1 MVMSLE
7 VCSFE
12 FQVFSPKSSVPSF
25 GFNTHLVLISP
36 KETLMSTFKSF
47 EEIEVW
53 QKARQLTKGVY
64 QASGKGSL
72 ARDFG
77 LRDQMRSASVSIM
90 SNIAEGYERGGT
102 KEFLQFLSI
111 AKGSAGEVR
120 SQLYVALD
128 EDYLTKNVFEE
139 LSSHAREISRM
150 LTGLMTYLRNS
161 GLRGTKY
168 KSS

>member
-1 MVMSLE
+1 MLQVS
-7 VCSFE
+7 SFK
-12 FQVFSPKSSVPSF
+12 FDTDSVLNSPK
-25 GFNTHLVLISP
+25 NTF
-36 KETLMSTFKSF
+36 MSTFQSF

-53 QKARQLTKGVY
+53 QKARQLTKEVY
-64 QASGKGSL
+64 QVSGKGPFS
-72 ARDFG
+72 RDFG
-77 LRDQMRSASVSIM
+77 LRDQIRRACVLIM
-90 SNIAEGYERGGT
+90 SNVAEGYERGGT

-128 EDYLTKNVFEE
+128 QSYLTESVFEE

-150 LTGLMTYLRNS
+150 LIGLMSYLRNS
-161 GLRGTKY
+161 GLKGTKY

>member
-1 MVMSLE
+1 
-7 VCSFE
+7 
-12 FQVFSPKSSVPSF
+12 
-25 GFNTHLVLISP
+25 
-36 KETLMSTFKSF
+36 MSTFQSF

-53 QKARQLTKGVY
+53 QKARQLTKRVY
-64 QASGKGSL
+64 QVSSKGPF

-77 LRDQMRSASVSIM
+77 LRDQMRRACVSIM

-102 KEFLQFLSI
+102 KEFLQFLSV

-128 EDYLTKNVFEE
+128 EDYLTESVFEE

-161 GLRGTKY
+161 GLKGTKY
-168 KSS
+168 KFS

>member
-1 MVMSLE
+1 
-7 VCSFE
+7 
-12 FQVFSPKSSVPSF
+12 
-25 GFNTHLVLISP
+25 
-36 KETLMSTFKSF
+36 MSTFQSF

-53 QKARQLTKGVY
+53 QKARLLTKRVY
-64 QASGKGSL
+64 QVSSKGSF

-77 LRDQMRSASVSIM
+77 LRDQMGRACVSIL

-102 KEFLQFLSI
+102 KEFLQFLSV

-128 EDYLTKNVFEE
+128 QDYLAGSVFEE

-150 LTGLMTYLRNS
+150 LTGLMTYLRIS
-161 GLRGTKY
+161 GLKGTKY
-168 KSS
+168 KTLQHQASPT

>member
-1 MVMSLE
+1 
-7 VCSFE
+7 
-12 FQVFSPKSSVPSF
+12 
-25 GFNTHLVLISP
+25 
-36 KETLMSTFKSF
+36 MSTFESF

-53 QKARQLTKGVY
+53 QKARQLTKEVY
-64 QASGKGSL
+64 QVSGKGPFW
-72 ARDFG
+72 RDFG
-77 LRDQMRSASVSIM
+77 LRDQIRRACVSIM
-90 SNIAEGYERGGT
+90 SNVAEGYERGGT

-128 EDYLTKNVFEE
+128 QSYLTESVFEE

-150 LTGLMTYLRNS
+150 LTGLMSYLRNS
-161 GLRGTKY
+161 GLKGTKY

>member
-1 MVMSLE
+1 
-7 VCSFE
+7 
-12 FQVFSPKSSVPSF
+12 
-25 GFNTHLVLISP
+25 
-36 KETLMSTFKSF
+36 MSTFQSF

-53 QKARQLTKGVY
+53 QKARQLTKRVY
-64 QASGKGSL
+64 QVSSKGPF

-77 LRDQMRSASVSIM
+77 LRDQMSRACVSIM

-102 KEFLQFLSI
+102 KEFLQLLSV

-128 EDYLTKNVFEE
+128 QDYLTGRVFEE
-139 LSSHAREISRM
+139 LTNHAREISRM
-150 LTGLMTYLRNS
+150 LAGLMAYLRKS
-161 GLRGTKY
+161 GLKGTKY

>member
-1 MVMSLE
+1 
-7 VCSFE
+7 
-12 FQVFSPKSSVPSF
+12 
-25 GFNTHLVLISP
+25 
-36 KETLMSTFKSF
+36 MSTFQSF

-53 QKARQLTKGVY
+53 QKARQLTKRVY
-64 QASGKGSL
+64 QVSSKGPF

-77 LRDQMRSASVSIM
+77 LRDQMRRACVSIM

-102 KEFLQFLSI
+102 KEFLQLLSV

-128 EDYLTKNVFEE
+128 QDYLTGSVFEE
-139 LSSHAREISRM
+139 LTNHAREISRM
-150 LTGLMTYLRNS
+150 LAGLMAYLRKS
-161 GLRGTKY
+161 GLKGTKY